1 MLIMLQH
8 LSENVITLCYSTC
21 FVFTSL
27 DNGWGILSDHGSIYE
42 HNWTLYEPIMAA
54 PSVP

>member
-1 MLIMLQH
+1 MTTVQ
-8 LSENVITLCYSTC
+8 VC

-54 PSVP
+54 PSVL

>member
-1 MLIMLQH
+1 MRMLSH
-8 LSENVITLCYSTC
+8 YDYSTC

-27 DNGWGILSDHGSIYE
+27 DNGWGILIDLGSIYE

-54 PSVP
+54 PSVL